1 MTFVCCTCNGQGQ
14 YDVWMNSADG
24 GAFQRYAAQCLM
36 CAGNGSVQLSAFPP
50 PGPPAE
56 RAAPTR
62 RNKRR
67 CAVYDL
73 PLGSSATAAPAI
85 THRNKR
91 LRQ

>member
-1 MTFVCCTCNGQGQ
+1 MTFTCGTCNGQGQ

-24 GAFQRYAAQCLM
+24 GAFQRYAAQCIM
-36 CAGNGSVQLSAFPP
+36 CAGSGSVQLSPWPP

-67 CAVYDL
+67 CIIYGD
-73 PLGSSATAAPAI
+73 PLGPSAPAAPAI
-85 THRNKR
+85 TRRNKR